1 MAPARSSAKLSR
13 AVTAETKSNTVHDS
27 PQEDVRDADDSE
39 ASQVSDDMDVAQIVQ
54 GMMKSTKKRREAR
67 RNTIRQEH
75 KNHIHQIEEDMRTT
89 FKAHHNGVSDSHE
102 ARLATIAAL
111 LARKASIE
119 TSIMAHNRTIEKTYV
134 ETIQGLKVTLA
145 GRARDLEP

>member
-54 GMMKSTKKRREAR
+54 GMMKSVCDFVLDMEV
-67 RNTIRQEH
+67 RQDH
-75 KNHIHQIEEDMRTT
+75 CS
-89 FKAHHNGVSDSHE
+89 AC
-102 ARLATIAAL
+102 
-111 LARKASIE
+111 
-119 TSIMAHNRTIEKTYV
+119 
-134 ETIQGLKVTLA
+134 
-145 GRARDLEP
+145 